1 MRRPFRPAVVAVGAM
16 FLCGMLASAQYP
28 SGGQYPTGQYPPNQY
43 PAGGQYPPG
52 QYPPNQYPPGQYPP
66 NQYPPG
72 QYPNTYPPGIPVP
85 NIHLPGKK
93 PKDKA
98 DKGEEVRATVASVDG
113 SLRRVGE
120 KDLLLETGKRAIL
133 RFRLLAKTRF
143 ENKAGETVR
152 DSLLRLGDQISVQV
166 SPDDPE
172 TALRVI
178 LVRSATPAEHAAGEQ
193 TVDEASVRAPRAGD
207 LSKPR
212 TVTTR
217 EAKTPAEG
225 AAPVGAAEDGE
236 APKLQR
242 RSDAGEGPADA
253 PEPDVVPAA
262 ESNDPRR
269 YTDERIIQDAR
280 AAAGAFSAG
289 LPDYLAQQVTSRY
302 FATGFPT
309 HWQEIDVVTADLAYV
324 GGKED
329 YRNVQVNGY
338 PVSNPERTG
347 TWSTGEFG
355 TTLEDL
361 MSPITNAAFKRRGEE
376 KMVGRTAVVY
386 DYSVAQASSH
396 WTMVSPDGRQYK
408 PAYEG
413 AVWIDKESRRVLRIE
428 QRTTAFP
435 RDFTLSRAE
444 CKLQYAWV
452 KIEQKSYLLPS
463 ASENIGCMSGSG
475 ACTRNVLEFKNYRK
489 FTADSN
495 ITFGK

>member
-16 FLCGMLASAQYP
+16 LLCGGLASAQYP
-28 SGGQYPTGQYPPNQY
+28 TG
-43 PAGGQYPPG
+43 
-52 QYPPNQYPPGQYPP
+52 
-66 NQYPPG
+66 QYPPG
-72 QYPNTYPPGIPVP
+72 QYPNTYPPGQYPPGQYPNTYPPGQYPNTYPDNRLPGGIPVP
-85 NIHLPGKK
+85 QIHLPAKK
-93 PKDKA
+93 SKA
-98 DKGEEVRATVASVDG
+98 DKGEEVRTTVASVDG
-113 SLRRVGE
+113 LLRRLGE
-120 KDLLLETGKRAIL
+120 KNLLLETGKRGIL
-133 RFRLLAKTRF
+133 RFRLLAKTKF
-143 ENKAGETVR
+143 ENKAGEGIR
-152 DSLLRLGDQISVQV
+152 DSLLHLGDQISVQA

-178 LVRSATPAEHAAGEQ
+178 LVRSATPAERAAGEQ
-193 TVDEASVRAPRAGD
+193 QVEEASVRAPVAGD

-217 EAKTPAEG
+217 EAKSSGESG
-225 AAPVGAAEDGE
+225 APVGAAEDGE
-236 APKLQR
+236 APKLER
-242 RSDAGEGPADA
+242 RRDAGEGTAGAAPDTPDA
-253 PEPDVVPAA
+253 APAA
-262 ESNDPRR
+262 ESNDPGR
-269 YTDERIIQDAR
+269 YTDERMIQDAR

-289 LPDYLAQQVTSRY
+289 LPDYLVQQVTTRY

-309 HWQEIDVVTADLAYV
+309 HWQEIDEVTADLAFV

-329 YRNVQVNGY
+329 YRNIRINGNPVN
-338 PVSNPERTG
+338 NPERSG

-355 TTLEDL
+355 TTLEDV
-361 MSPITNAAFKRRGEE
+361 MSPITDAAFKRRGEE

-386 DYSVAQASSH
+386 DYSVAQAHSH

-452 KIEQKSYLLPS
+452 RIEQKSYLLPS
-463 ASENIGCMSGSG
+463 ASENVGCMSGSG

>member
-1 MRRPFRPAVVAVGAM
+1 MRRPFRPVVVAVGAM
-16 FLCGMLASAQYP
+16 LLCAVPASTQYP

-43 PAGGQYPPG
+43 PPG
-52 QYPPNQYPPGQYPP
+52 QYPPNQYP

-72 QYPNTYPPGIPVP
+72 QYPNTYPDNRLPGGIPVP
-85 NIHLPGKK
+85 QIHLPPKK
-93 PKDKA
+93 SKA
-98 DKGEEVRATVASVDG
+98 EKGEEVRTTVASVDG
-113 SLRRVGE
+113 ALRKLGE
-120 KDLLLETGKRAIL
+120 RDLLLETGKGAIL

-143 ENKAGETVR
+143 ENKAGETMR
-152 DSLLRLGDQISVQV
+152 DSLLHLGDQISVQV

-178 LVRSATPAEHAAGEQ
+178 LVRSATPAERAAGEQ
-193 TVDEASVRAPRAGD
+193 SIAEGSVRAPVAGD
-207 LSKPR
+207 LGKPR

-217 EAKTPAEG
+217 ETRTSAEG
-225 AAPVGAAEDGE
+225 AAPAGGSEDGE
-236 APKLQR
+236 SPKPGH
-242 RSDAGEGPADA
+242 RSDAGEGTADA
-253 PEPDVVPAA
+253 AAPDAGPAA

-269 YTDERIIQDAR
+269 YTDEQIIQDAR
-280 AAAGAFSAG
+280 AAAGAFSAS
-289 LPDYLAQQVTSRY
+289 LPDYLVQQVTGRY

-329 YRNVQVNGY
+329 YRNVQINGN

-355 TTLEDL
+355 TTLEDV
-361 MSPITNAAFKRRGEE
+361 MSPTTDAAFKRRGEE

-386 DYSVAQASSH
+386 DYTVTQPHSH
-396 WTMVSPDGRQYK
+396 WTMVSPDGRRYK

-428 QRTTAFP
+428 MRTTAFA

-444 CKLQYAWV
+444 SNLQYAWV
-452 KIEQKSYLLPS
+452 KIDQKTYLLPS
-463 ASENIGCMSGSG
+463 ASEDIGCMSGSG
-475 ACTRNVLEFKNYRK
+475 ACTRNAIEFKNYRK
-489 FTADSN
+489 FTAESN